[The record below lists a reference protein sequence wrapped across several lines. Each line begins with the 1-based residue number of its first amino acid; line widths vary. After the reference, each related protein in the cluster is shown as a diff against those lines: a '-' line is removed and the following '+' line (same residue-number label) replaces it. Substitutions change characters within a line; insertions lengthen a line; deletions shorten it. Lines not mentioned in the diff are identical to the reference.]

1 MFDSVFIQGKL
12 DLATMPLS
20 SPLNLSNWLSENEH
34 LLQPP
39 VNNFCLYQ
47 GIDFIVM
54 AIGGP
59 NQRNDYHINQT
70 EVSDAV
76 LA

>member
-1 MFDSVFIQGKL
+1 MFDSVFTQGKL
-12 DLATMPLS
+12 DLAIMPLS

-39 VNNFCLYQ
+39 VNNFCLYH

>member
-1 MFDSVFIQGKL
+1 MFDSVFTQGKL
-12 DLATMPLS
+12 DLAIMPLS

-54 AIGGP
+54 AVGGP